1 MNVTAVKTLASRSPE
16 VPDTPK
22 HNAHRRSEVTSAY
35 LEHRTFL
42 KRFLSRFLTSP
53 DDIEDLVQETF
64 LKAYNADANDID
76 IRSPKAFLFRVARNL
91 AFKELGRKS
100 RLITD
105 YIEDLSATQF
115 LEQHPSAEDE
125 AADRERLAI
134 FCKAAA
140 SLPLQCRRA
149 FLLRKIYGLTHQEIS
164 RELNISV
171 STVEKHLATGL
182 MRCNAYMKA
191 RGFQPARRR
200 TTKEKA

>member
-1 MNVTAVKTLASRSPE
+1 MPN
-16 VPDTPK
+16 TPK
-22 HNAHRRSEVTSAY
+22 HNAPRHSEVTSAY

-53 DDIEDLVQETF
+53 DDIEDIVQETF
-64 LKAYNADANDID
+64 LRTYNADANDVGIH
-76 IRSPKAFLFRVARNL
+76 SPKAFLFRVARNL

-105 YIEDLSATQF
+105 YIEDLGATEF
-115 LEQHPSAEDE
+115 LEPHPSAEDQ
-125 AADRERLAI
+125 AAGRERLAV

-140 SLPLQCRRA
+140 SLPRQCRRA

-164 RELNISV
+164 QELNISV

-191 RGFQPARRR
+191 RGYQLARKRAAKR
-200 TTKEKA
+200 KV